1 MTTDPAWWTAPPPRS
16 GPLVHLEPLTA
27 DHAEGWFAAA
37 QATGP
42 EAWAW
47 LSRPFPRTLG
57 DARADI
63 GAALAAQEAGTRLPL
78 AQLDAV
84 SGAFLGTTSY
94 YAPDPTVRSVAVG
107 FTWLTGSVQ
116 GRGHN
121 ADSKRQML
129 EHAFTGMGAEVV
141 IWHTDALNTRSR
153 AAIQNLGARHDGVL
167 RHHKRRPDGSVRD
180 TACFSMLVDEWPAAR
195 TRIEERVR
203 SATG

>member
-1 MTTDPAWWTAPPPRS
+1 
-16 GPLVHLEPLTA
+16 
-27 DHAEGWFAAA
+27 
-37 QATGP
+37 
-42 EAWAW
+42 
-47 LSRPFPRTLG
+47 
-57 DARADI
+57 
-63 GAALAAQEAGTRLPL
+63 
-78 AQLDAV
+78 
-84 SGAFLGTTSY
+84 
-94 YAPDPTVRSVAVG
+94 
-107 FTWLTGSVQ
+107 
-116 GRGHN
+116 
-121 ADSKRQML
+121 ML